1 MIRAGGMTARCLVA
15 LLAKSIEAPE
25 WLPAFIAS
33 SPYLTLIFIT
43 LLPYIELRGSIPV
56 GILGLGLEPGT
67 VFAICTA
74 VNVLLIPPIFL
85 LLDFAFERVFR
96 IPWFHRHIRGKVE
109 SVRRSSKRRID
120 RYGLLGLMAF
130 VAIPL
135 PGTGAYTGC
144 LAAFLLDMERKTA
157 GAAVAL
163 GVVVAGTLVTLASM
177 GVFSAFKSL
186 GLDYA
191 LGLVAL
197 AAAIILI
204 ALLRRRLKGPRDAL

>member
-1 MIRAGGMTARCLVA
+1 MIREGGITARCLVA
-15 LLAKSIEAPE
+15 LLAKSVEAPE
-25 WLPAFIAS
+25 WLPAFVSS

-43 LLPYIELRGSIPV
+43 LLPYVELRGSIPV

-67 VFAICTA
+67 VFAICTL

-109 SVRRSSKRRID
+109 SVRRSSKRRIE

-144 LAAFLLDMERKTA
+144 LAAYLLDMERGRA
-157 GAAVAL
+157 SGAVAL
-163 GVVVAGTLVTLASM
+163 GVVVAGVLVTLASM

-191 LGLVAL
+191 LGLVVL
-197 AAAIILI
+197 VVAIILI
-204 ALLRRRLKGPRDAL
+204 ALARQRLRRGPNAL